1 MKKQFLSNI
10 SKIFIKR
17 IAEHFKDGI
26 DGTNSLISLSEIS
39 LSETSKLKT
48 GEKYTIINPVIRTA
62 IESSKWI
69 AQSLSFQINNKI
81 IKVHLTH
88 PIKSDKNSTDTDIN
102 QINEIKRF
110 FQKIKIQIFA
120 WLWVASL
127 ESTDGCSADLDIYI
141 YFTDFK
147 KELPKIRGEPIDELH
162 VNTGFTYACSINS
175 SGKNEINIYRK
186 EEWFKVLIHESFH
199 AFAIDYSNISS
210 DIIERIDQKVLREMF
225 PLHIDLRFY
234 ETYCELWAEIL
245 QIVYMNYTDI
255 LENKW
260 TRFERMI
267 KADQQH
273 SVQQAVK
280 VLKHQN
286 MTYSDLFDSKESGK
300 LRRMKYKEISPVFS
314 YYLLKSIF
322 YIGID
327 NYISW
332 CSIHNRG
339 TLQLRK
345 TESALNSYVG
355 LLKELHRSPLYLKSI
370 NEHTR
375 LVRVDGGNYHLK
387 MSCFSA

>member
-1 MKKQFLSNI
+1 MKSVFLSNT

-17 IAEHFKDGI
+17 IAEHFKEGI
-26 DGTNSLISLSEIS
+26 EGANSLVSVSEIS
-39 LSETSKLKT
+39 LSEKSELKK
-48 GEKYTIINPVIRTA
+48 GEKYTIINPTIRDE
-62 IESSKWI
+62 IESNKWI
-69 AQSLSFQINNKI
+69 AQTLSFTINDKI

-88 PIKSDKNSTDTDIN
+88 PIKSEKNSTEIN

-127 ESTDGCSADLDIYI
+127 ESSVGCSSDLDIYI
-141 YFTDFK
+141 YFTNFK
-147 KELPKIRGEPIDELH
+147 KELPKRRGEPIDELH
-162 VNTGFTYACSINS
+162 VNTGFTYSCSMNS

-199 AFAIDYSNISS
+199 AFAIDYSNIST
-210 DIIERIDQKVLREMF
+210 DIIERIDQKVLQEMF

-245 QIVYMNYTDI
+245 QIIYMNYTDI

-267 KADQQH
+267 KVDQQH

-280 VLKHQN
+280 VLKQQN
-286 MTYSDLFDSKESGK
+286 MTYSDLFDSNEACK
-300 LRRMKYKEISPVFS
+300 LRRMRYKEISPVFS

-322 YIGID
+322 YMGID
-327 NYISW
+327 KYISW
-332 CSIHNRG
+332 CSINNRG
-339 TLQLRK
+339 SLQLKK
-345 TESALNSYVG
+345 TEASLNSYVG
-355 LLKELHRSPLYLKSI
+355 LLRELYKSPIYMESMR
-370 NEHTR
+370 EHTKY
-375 LVRVDGGNYHLK
+375 VRMDGGDSQLK